1 MVPPALMRRMRPS
14 DLEIELVNGSIIKL
28 HGPQS
33 LRGTGLDF
41 AVLDECAYMPP
52 EPWPEVIRPM
62 LADREGQ
69 ALLASTP
76 RGFNH
81 FYDLY
86 HEAQGRPDCAVFH
99 YPSGRGGYV
108 SANELALLR
117 STMDPRLYAQ
127 EIEARFE
134 LQQGLAYHA
143 FSRELNVTD
152 VPRISGPTLLI
163 GMDFNVDPMT
173 AVVAQKI
180 DDQCHV
186 SAEVVLPNSNT
197 FEMMEELCR
206 RYPHFTGVVHP
217 DPSGTARRTSAAVG
231 QTDHA
236 IIRQFGWQ
244 VYRMKP
250 YPIVDRVNS
259 VNAMFQNAN
268 REPRLFIDRKC
279 THLIRALEG
288 LTLKPGTHLPD
299 KSTGF
304 DHITDALG
312 YLVMAVFPM
321 VRHETTITQVLI

>member
-1 MVPPALMRRMRPS
+1 
-14 DLEIELVNGSIIKL
+14 
-28 HGPQS
+28 
-33 LRGTGLDF
+33 
-41 AVLDECAYMPP
+41 
-52 EPWPEVIRPM
+52 
-62 LADREGQ
+62 
-69 ALLASTP
+69 
-76 RGFNH
+76 
-81 FYDLY
+81 
-86 HEAQGRPDCAVFH
+86 
-99 YPSGRGGYV
+99 
-108 SANELALLR
+108 
-117 STMDPRLYAQ
+117 MDPRLYAQ

-244 VYRMKP
+244 V
-250 YPIVDRVNS
+250 
-259 VNAMFQNAN
+259 
-268 REPRLFIDRKC
+268 
-279 THLIRALEG
+279 
-288 LTLKPGTHLPD
+288 
-299 KSTGF
+299 
-304 DHITDALG
+304 
-312 YLVMAVFPM
+312 
-321 VRHETTITQVLI
+321 